1 MSLMKKSAIVFLS
14 IILLSIS
21 LNAQK
26 KISTQEYI
34 NTYQSIA
41 IEEMK
46 RTGVPAD
53 ITLAQGVLE
62 TESGNSVL
70 VKKSNNHF
78 GIKCKENWEGGTVY
92 HDDDEL
98 GECFRKYDKA
108 EESYRDHSD
117 FLRNRK
123 YYQSLFTLD
132 PKDYKS
138 WAYGLKKAGY
148 ATNPN
153 YAKILI
159 KTIEDYN
166 LNTLSKSVVA
176 NLPIVETAKS
186 SGNVSIENTNVAK
199 IKTESV
205 VISKPSARQKF
216 SANKFN
222 NLKAVFIDAGT
233 SLLAIATDFNIPLSN
248 LLEYNDLSSD
258 GMLEKKTWIYLEKKH
273 KQGLEDVYIT
283 SGYESIYDIAQSKGV
298 LLSSLMSFN
307 HLQNATIL
315 RPKTFLLLQSDNTDE
330 DLHVNNQQKFHEV
343 QPKEGLFSIAKKYNI
358 TIDELKKINH
368 LESNELAIG
377 QKLIISKK

>member
-1 MSLMKKSAIVFLS
+1 MKKSTFVFLS
-14 IILLSIS
+14 IIFLSIS

-34 NTYQSIA
+34 NAYQSIA

-78 GIKCKENWEGGTVY
+78 GIKCKENWEGETVY
-92 HDDDEL
+92 HDDDAL
-98 GECFRKYDKA
+98 GECFRKYNKA

-123 YYQSLFTLD
+123 YYQSLFSLD
-132 PKDYKS
+132 PTDYKS

-166 LNTLSKSVVA
+166 LNALSKSVVA
-176 NLPIVETAKS
+176 NLPIVETTKSTVNVSTENTDVAKS
-186 SGNVSIENTNVAK
+186 
-199 IKTESV
+199 KTESV
-205 VISKPSARQKF
+205 VISKPSAPQKF

-222 NLKAVFIDAGT
+222 DLKAVFVDAGT

-248 LLEYNDLSSD
+248 LLEYNDLNSD

-273 KQGLEDVYIT
+273 KQGVEDVYIT
-283 SGYESIYDIAQSKGV
+283 SSYESIYDVAQSKGV
-298 LLSSLMSFN
+298 LLSSLMAFN

-315 RPKTFLLLQSDNTDE
+315 RPKTLLLLQSDNADE
-330 DLHVNNQQKFHEV
+330 DLQVNNEQKFHEV

-368 LESNELAIG
+368 LETNELSIG